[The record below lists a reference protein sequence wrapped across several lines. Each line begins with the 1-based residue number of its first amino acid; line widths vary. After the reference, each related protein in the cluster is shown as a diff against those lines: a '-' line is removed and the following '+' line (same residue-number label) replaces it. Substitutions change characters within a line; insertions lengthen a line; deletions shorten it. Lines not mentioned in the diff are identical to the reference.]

1 MLTSLLFREQ
11 NLLGEA
17 TNSNSSDAV
26 LGNLVNMDTSLCYST
41 TRDIHTLRTELYD
54 KLTEF
59 FPESSTQPR
68 ANLIDLLPL

>member
-1 MLTSLLFREQ
+1 M
-11 NLLGEA
+11 LGEA

-26 LGNLVNMDTSLCYST
+26 LGNLINMDTSSLCYST
-41 TRDIHTLRTELYD
+41 TRDIHSLRTELYD